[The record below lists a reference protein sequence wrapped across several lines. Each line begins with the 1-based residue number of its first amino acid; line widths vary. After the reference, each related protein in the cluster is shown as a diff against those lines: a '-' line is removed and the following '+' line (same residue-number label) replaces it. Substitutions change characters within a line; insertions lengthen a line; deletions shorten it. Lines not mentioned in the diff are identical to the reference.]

1 MAEMPAELAEAACLL
16 LKNRAKEV
24 LNNEQY

>member
-24 LNNEQY
+24 LHNE